1 MKSRRRWP
9 VIVPAALLAAGV
21 GLFEAHARLPEWV
34 RYIEGASPLRDAF
47 FRLVSMPG
55 GAVRAERPPQETR
68 VALTEQIRLQPD
80 DAQLYALRAHEAE
93 RQLDFSASE
102 SDWQEYAARVNDP
115 VEGQLALAD
124 FYHRRLRPEDEVD
137 ALLAVGR
144 SPASE
149 SDRLLPP
156 QQQRSWQAFERSLEL
171 IEAQALPPDL
181 AIRQYRAW
189 RARYP
194 EQYALPQ
201 LQFEFLIR
209 KRRLDDAQQLLSE
222 YQEQFPYDP
231 VFRLK
236 ARAEI
241 LRRQGSADHALALYD
256 EAFEPLWPPALVQE
270 YFSLIDQTKR
280 LRSHLDRARGRLAEN
295 PDDLQAAGWVFHYYQ
310 RQGNLPAAQAV
321 LGDFRQSK
329 ESRQA
334 VWNATELQ
342 TLAQLYRGLNNHNET
357 ARYYYALYNL
367 PAADAAAREQALA
380 GLIELLLGAPD
391 QPIHL
396 GAGNLSFYR
405 DIATMDDHPGFLNGI
420 LSLLLNGQSPQS
432 QFSWQEQAS
441 TAYFHRAKA
450 AELLALFDAQFPQSE
465 RRASLRAEV
474 LQAFAT
480 YGDNEGVLRGGGEF
494 LTAFPDS
501 PVRTQV
507 SLLIAEAHARMG
519 ETGQEFAA
527 YDALLEE
534 LAKRAEGVPIGETAG
549 AAPSPAYGRPGM
561 YGGGPRIY
569 GGGFAGG
576 ASPARS
582 PEYARVLDL
591 YIARLLALE
600 RLPDALQLYAREIQ
614 RNPDDPGLYERLAA
628 FLEQNGMSQ
637 QVEAVYQQA
646 LGRFQDASW
655 NHKLARWYL
664 RWERAQEFSRL
675 TQQVI
680 QTFSGT
686 ELEDYFGQIV
696 SGASISPQ
704 VYLQLNLYAH
714 QRFPHNLTFVHN
726 LLRAYQTRET
736 YNQAAWES
744 LLRQYWYFDP
754 NLRSRFF
761 EFLSRTGRLDAELA
775 SLESAAGAGDQRWH
789 QLARD
794 NAAAAEYIAE
804 ARVWRSHFEQAAPVL
819 LALAT
824 DLPAEEAISERA
836 TSVHRSLAHVEPDYS
851 DVAATLAQSLYAF
864 KPRDREHL
872 ALVGDIWADRE
883 LFARAEP
890 LWERIP
896 EIEPGRPEG
905 YIEAATVFWDYYLFD
920 DALRMIDLGRVRL
933 NDPAR
938 FAYEAGAIHEN
949 RRDYTRAASE
959 YLKGALA
966 PEGGSAA
973 QRRLIELSRR
983 PAHRE
988 LIDQLSAQLVAGQNP
1003 GPEAVTLRVAVL
1015 EAQQRRADLEQFL
1028 SRMIETTTS
1037 FELLEQIGN
1046 IASSRRL
1053 DAVRAQGIERQI
1065 ALTQD
1070 PVDRMRLRLALMQLH
1085 EGRND
1090 VAAARQVID
1099 ELYGE
1104 NSRVLGVV
1112 RAQVD
1117 FAWWQNDHDRSL
1129 AVLEQAAVQAYPE
1142 LGKKLL
1148 FEAARKATEIARYE
1162 QARLWL
1168 DRLLTGAPFDAQYL
1182 AAMADTYG
1190 RANDQAGLRAFY
1202 ETKISALSESGL
1214 PAASKREQLAA
1225 LRRGLIPAL
1234 AKLGEHAAAIDQ
1246 YIEIINRFPDD
1257 EALAGEASWYADRHG
1272 RRQQLIDYYVKTT
1285 TDSPKDYRYHRV
1297 LAWVYRN
1304 LEQMP
1309 EAIEAFRRASAVRPE
1324 MAGLLEE
1331 RAALEE
1337 RLMRFDDA
1345 LATYQQLY
1353 ELRYQDPH
1361 WMEQIARIYARQQ
1374 RRAEAVDAVEK
1385 ALISGR
1391 PERPENYAAAA
1402 ERLEQWNYFEDA
1414 ARFAERA
1421 IELAGGRLLED
1432 YRYEPALRLYGRL
1445 QTRLRRHEEA
1455 YQRLTS
1461 AISVQ
1466 ANDFSEELLGSALGE
1481 MASTVA
1487 KYFTPEE
1494 KILFAAFLESRN
1506 ATLPPLT
1513 AERRLLPMARPAGL
1527 AELEAKWRYERMMAD
1542 PGSGTA
1548 EAHRYQLI
1556 ELQKARL
1563 RHEELGRQLE
1573 AYWKVHPLQGQRNS
1587 VLYDAAAAYRAA
1599 GDAGSEL
1606 RVLELGG
1613 NLDDGR
1619 YLELLL
1625 ARQPDRLVGLATPV
1639 SAEHHPDR
1647 PANMALTG
1655 DDVGLALRVVAAR
1668 SRNRPVV
1675 WRNAYAG
1682 LVGLHFGYRGP
1693 QVNSA
1698 FQSALGTATIGE
1710 RLGVTVDRDQ
1720 QLAGDIWFYYGSRY
1734 GEFLGLGE
1742 GGGAEDYLPAAVE
1755 AVPGRSSAYAQL
1767 GDYYHGEGE
1776 LTKAATEYEHALE
1789 LNPEQG
1795 RLHDRLAE
1803 IHWSRGEREQAAAS
1817 WRAAMQAFGRQ
1828 VTQGRTPP
1836 EFWEETA
1843 AALRHIGANG
1853 VEEQLREPVRGFFD
1867 AYVRRNGS
1875 YRIDSLL
1882 GAWYEAAADKTVVV
1896 GAALELGDRAPNP
1909 EEFLG
1914 NVANSA
1920 WLPGRD
1926 RETFLNRIV
1935 ATLERNLA
1943 EAFGPRNYYAERGLD
1958 EWRIRRIEYWLEN
1971 GEPAKAQA
1979 AIDEAPESLRQM
1991 LRTEQAVLLVRV
2003 AARAGALGRL
2013 LESYD
2018 RELNESPPLDALR
2031 DAAHELRRAGD
2042 REHAQQ
2048 LLEFYY
2054 TRRIEQRDLSASNFL
2069 GLAELRFEQA
2079 RADEGLALLRR
2090 MTLVSGEP
2098 FAHLAE
2104 AAALQSRF
2112 GRHAEAAAFLA
2123 DRLRAAPWDLD
2134 ALRQWSAAQLA
2145 AEAGSQAAR
2154 MGLVQVASSPL
2165 VVYDKRVEA
2174 AQALAG
2180 AVPRAPAP
2188 GAPAPSAPAPGVPGP
2203 GELGSAELELLASA
2217 SAPPP
2222 AQAAQPLFFHARIA
2236 AAKAA
2241 NDAAERVRLLR
2252 DAVAINNEKPAAR
2265 LALFGAAHGA
2275 GRFYLAVAAVQPLF
2289 ANTNLAHRLE
2299 QYDSPL
2305 DEQQPDVDA
2314 DRWLTEQFLA
2324 NQGLGDDARAALAA
2338 DLGHA
2343 LEQTGR
2349 LGVADLV
2356 YRVALELSPVD
2367 LQRQAVA
2374 QVLDRVQAVRRLR
2387 AENARR
2393 RPVISQHLEQDNL
2406 VRPRIAAA
2414 QPAGGGR

>member
-9 VIVPAALLAAGV
+9 AIVPAAVLVVGV
-21 GLFEAHARLPEWV
+21 GLFDAQARLPEWV

-68 VALTEQIRLQPD
+68 VALTEQIRLEPD

-93 RQLDFSASE
+93 RQLDFGASE
-102 SDWQEYAARVNDP
+102 SDWQEYAARIDDP

-124 FYHRRLRPEDEVD
+124 FYHRRLRPADEVD

-171 IEAQALPPDL
+171 IEAQALPAEL

-194 EQYALPQ
+194 EQYTLPQ

-209 KRRLDDAQQLLSE
+209 KRRLDDAQQLLTE

-241 LRRQGSADHALALYD
+241 LRRQGSADQALALYD
-256 EAFEPLWPPALVQE
+256 EAFEPLWPPGLLQE

-334 VWNATELQ
+334 AWSAVELQ

-367 PAADAAAREQALA
+367 SAADAAAREQALA
-380 GLIELLLGAPD
+380 GLIDLLLGAPD
-391 QPIHL
+391 QPIHF

-405 DIATMDDHPGFLNGI
+405 DIATMDDHPGFLSGI

-450 AELLALFDAQFPQSE
+450 AELLALFDRQFPQSE
-465 RRASLRAEV
+465 RRASLRADV

-507 SLLIAEAHARMG
+507 SLLMAEAHARAG
-519 ETGQEFAA
+519 QTEQEFAA

-534 LAKRAEGVPIGETAG
+534 LAKLAEGVPIGENAG
-549 AAPSPAYGRPGM
+549 AAPSPAYGRPA

-569 GGGFAGG
+569 GGGPVFG

-600 RLPDALQLYAREIQ
+600 RLPDGLRLYAREIQ

-664 RWERAQEFSRL
+664 RWDRGQEFSRL

-686 ELEDYFGQIV
+686 DLEDYFGQIV

-736 YNQAAWES
+736 FNQAAWEG

-775 SLESAAGAGDQRWH
+775 SLESSAGTGEQRWH

-794 NAAAAEYIAE
+794 NPAAAEYIAE
-804 ARVWRSHFEQAAPVL
+804 ARVWRSHFEEAAPVL

-836 TSVHRSLAHVEPDYS
+836 TSVHRSLAHAEPGYS

-883 LFARAEP
+883 LFGRAEP

-896 EIEPGRPEG
+896 EIEPGRPGG
-905 YIEAATVFWDYYLFD
+905 YLEAATVFWDYYLFD

-1015 EAQQRRADLEQFL
+1015 EAQQRRADLDQFL

-1053 DAVRAQGIERQI
+1053 DAIRAQGIERQI

-1112 RAQVD
+1112 RARVD
-1117 FAWWQNDHDRSL
+1117 FAWRQNEHDRAL
-1129 AVLEQAAVQAYPE
+1129 AVLEQAAAQAYPE

-1148 FEAARKATEIARYE
+1148 FEAARKATEIARYG
-1162 QARLWL
+1162 QARQWL
-1168 DRLLTGAPFDAQYL
+1168 DSLLAGAPFDAQYL

-1190 RANDQAGLRAFY
+1190 RANDQAGLREFY
-1202 ETKISALSESGL
+1202 ETKISAFSEAGL

-1234 AKLGEHAAAIDQ
+1234 TKLGEHAAAVDQ

-1257 EALAGEASWYADRHG
+1257 EPLAGEASWYADRHG

-1285 TDSPKDYRYHRV
+1285 ADSPKDYRYHRV

-1324 MAGLLEE
+1324 MAGLLDE

-1374 RRAEAVDAVEK
+1374 RHAEAVEAVER

-1391 PERPENYAAAA
+1391 PERPENYVAAA
-1402 ERLEQWNYFEDA
+1402 ERLEQWSYFDDA
-1414 ARFAERA
+1414 ARFAARA
-1421 IELAGGRLLED
+1421 IDLAGDRLLED
-1432 YRYEPALRLYGRL
+1432 YRYQPALRLYGRL
-1445 QTRLRRHEEA
+1445 QAKLRQHEEA

-1461 AISVQ
+1461 AMPAQ
-1466 ANDFSEELLGSALGE
+1466 ANDFSGELLGTALGE
-1481 MASTVA
+1481 MASSVA

-1494 KILFAAFLESRN
+1494 KTSFVAFLESRK
-1506 ATLPPLT
+1506 AALPVLE
-1513 AERRLLPMARPAGL
+1513 AERRLLPMTRQAGL
-1527 AELEAKWRYERMMAD
+1527 AELEVQWRYERMMAD
-1542 PGSGTA
+1542 PGSNDA

-1563 RHEELGRQLE
+1563 HHEELGKQLE
-1573 AYWKVHPLQGQRNS
+1573 AYWQVYPLQAQRNS
-1587 VLYDAAAAYRAA
+1587 VLYDAAAAYRAV
-1599 GDAGSEL
+1599 GDSGSEL

-1619 YLELLL
+1619 YLDLLL
-1625 ARQPDRLVGLATPV
+1625 AQQPDRLVGLATPAT
-1639 SAEHHPDR
+1639 AEHHPDR

-1668 SRNRPVV
+1668 GRNRPVV

-1682 LVGLHFGYRGP
+1682 LVGLHFGYQGP

-1698 FQSALGTATIGE
+1698 FQSALGTGTIGE

-1755 AVPGRSSAYAQL
+1755 AAPGRSSAYAQL

-1776 LTKAATEYEHALE
+1776 LAKAVSEYEHALE
-1789 LNPEQG
+1789 LNAEQG

-1817 WRAAMQAFGRQ
+1817 WRSAMQAFGRQ
-1828 VTQGRTPP
+1828 VAQGRTPP

-1867 AYVRRNGS
+1867 QYVRRNGS
-1875 YRIDSLL
+1875 YRIESLL
-1882 GAWYEAAADKTVVV
+1882 GAWYETAADKAVVIA
-1896 GAALELGDRAPNP
+1896 AALELGDRAPNT

-1914 NVANSA
+1914 AVANAA
-1920 WLPGRD
+1920 WLPRSE

-1935 ATLERNLA
+1935 AILERRLA

-1971 GEPAKAQA
+1971 GEPAKVQA
-1979 AIDEAPESLRQM
+1979 AVDEAGESLQQM

-2003 AARAGALGRL
+2003 AARAGTLGRL

-2031 DAAHELRRAGD
+2031 DAAHELRRSGD
-2042 REHAQQ
+2042 REQAQQ

-2069 GLAELRFEQA
+2069 GLAELRFEQT
-2079 RADEGLALLRR
+2079 RPEEGLGLLRR
-2090 MTLVSGEP
+2090 MTLVTGEP
-2098 FAHLAE
+2098 FADLRT
-2104 AAALQSRF
+2104 AAALLAKF
-2112 GRHAEAAAFLA
+2112 GRHADASAFLA

-2134 ALRQWSAAQLA
+2134 ALQQWAGAQLA
-2145 AEAGSQAAR
+2145 ADASSQAAR

-2174 AQALAG
+2174 AQTLAG
-2180 AVPRAPAP
+2180 GPVPS
-2188 GAPAPSAPAPGVPGP
+2188 GL
-2203 GELGSAELELLASA
+2203 ESAELELLASG
-2217 SAPPP
+2217 SARPP
-2222 AQAAQPLFFHARIA
+2222 AQATQPLFFYARIA

-2241 NDAAERVRLLR
+2241 NDTAERVRLLQE
-2252 DAVAINNEKPAAR
+2252 AVAIHTENPAAR

-2275 GRFYLAVAAVQPLF
+2275 GRYDLAVTAVQPLF
-2289 ANTNLAHRLE
+2289 ANTNLGHRLE

-2343 LEQTGR
+2343 LEQTKR
-2349 LGVADLV
+2349 LGVAGLV
-2356 YRVALELSPVD
+2356 YRVASEMSPVD

-2374 QVLDRVQAVRRLR
+2374 QALDRVQAVRRLR

-2393 RPVISQHLEQDNL
+2393 RPVISQHLEQENL
-2406 VRPRIAAA
+2406 VRPRLAVA
-2414 QPAGGGR
+2414 QQAGGAR